1 MIMYCCCSGG
11 RVVPLLGVLVCFG
24 DWEWKSVR
32 KYGCSSLLLLNIID
46 THHHC
51 PMILR
56 WFYLMC
62 RRGRASHRVSEGR
75 KRRLGEADNLARREL
90 LGGRLP
96 HIVGP
101 AKQGVE
107 VRVRQAGRVGG
118 LLLVLDREGYR
129 GVLKR
134 RLRRNHCSLAE
145 ALDLQ
150 LVSNF

>member
-1 MIMYCCCSGG
+1 M
-11 RVVPLLGVLVCFG
+11 
-24 DWEWKSVR
+24 
-32 KYGCSSLLLLNIID
+32 
-46 THHHC
+46 
-51 PMILR
+51 
-56 WFYLMC
+56 
-62 RRGRASHRVSEGR
+62 
-75 KRRLGEADNLARREL
+75 GEADNLARREL

-96 HIVGP
+96 HVVGP

-150 LVSNF
+150 LVSNFKKALERILSYVDLQKEQMSISDVKSLCDMTWPK

>member
-1 MIMYCCCSGG
+1 MYCCCSGG

-51 PMILR
+51 PMIHR

-75 KRRLGEADNLARREL
+75 KRGLGEADNLARREL
-90 LGGRLP
+90 LGRRLP

-118 LLLVLDREGYR
+118 LLLVLDGEGYR

-134 RLRRNHCSLAE
+134 RLRRNHCSLTE

>member
-1 MIMYCCCSGG
+1 
-11 RVVPLLGVLVCFG
+11 
-24 DWEWKSVR
+24 
-32 KYGCSSLLLLNIID
+32 
-46 THHHC
+46 
-51 PMILR
+51 MILR

-75 KRRLGEADNLARREL
+75 KRGLGEADNLARREL